1 MLLNMA
7 MPCMQPAYY
16 EMPRCLGANLAV
28 QEQARTAELR
38 AAAQASHAQELQ
50 AALDAAACAGS
61 VYAHR
66 CFSGCSN
73 HPPTAVSH
81 AWLPRSNMR
90 AATHHLSTSLPI
102 CRLEMQRTKDERED
116 GAAFLLACL
125 EDARQERLSQQG
137 RAELASLPPLRGT
150 AAPASGLSAIA
161 EQPQQVEDSR
171 PSEGSTGQPN
181 SSGRGSRDATQ
192 SVQLAEL
199 PPQQREAV
207 LSRLLEQLVD
217 WGAREGLLLPATS
230 GSCPPGL
237 NGPNAV
243 APAAAQG
250 MRCKPVV
257 AAVATGGSPGAAP
270 SKAACLRSSSSSAL
284 SSGSKGVCSRSELL
298 ELVLSD
304 VRPWGGGSLSSR
316 TSAAGAASA
325 GVSSSSPSTRRL
337 GCEASD
343 GSR

>member
-1 MLLNMA
+1 M
-7 MPCMQPAYY
+7 
-16 EMPRCLGANLAV
+16 
-28 QEQARTAELR
+28 
-38 AAAQASHAQELQ
+38 
-50 AALDAAACAGS
+50 
-61 VYAHR
+61 
-66 CFSGCSN
+66 
-73 HPPTAVSH
+73 
-81 AWLPRSNMR
+81 
-90 AATHHLSTSLPI
+90 
-102 CRLEMQRTKDERED
+102 KDEREG

-125 EDARQERLSQQG
+125 EDARQELLSHQG
-137 RAELASLPPLRGT
+137 RVELAGLPPLRGT

-161 EQPQQVEDSR
+161 EQPQRVEDSR
-171 PSEGSTGQPN
+171 LREGSTGPPD

-199 PPQQREAV
+199 PPQQRETM
-207 LSRLLEQLVD
+207 LLRLLERLGVD
-217 WGAREGLLLPATS
+217 WEAREGLLVRS
-230 GSCPPGL
+230 
-237 NGPNAV
+237 
-243 APAAAQG
+243 
-250 MRCKPVV
+250 KPVP
-257 AAVATGGSPGAAP
+257 AAVAIVGSPGTAP